1 MGFPVLRMPAVV
13 KLWSMVA
20 PPGLPRG
27 ATCVLD
33 VVGGTGFEPATPR
46 V

>member
-1 MGFPVLRMPAVV
+1 MPAVV

-20 PPGLPRG
+20 PPGFPRG
-27 ATCVLD
+27 AIVVLD